1 MPALTGD
8 RPITASG
15 TVTLTM
21 IVNLKRFV
29 QRGAAPRTSLSR
41 CAAQSASPLTCARC
55 RSTCACR
62 SCATRTRTP

>member
-8 RPITASG
+8 KPVMASG

-29 QRGAAPRTSLSR
+29 K
-41 CAAQSASPLTCARC
+41 
-55 RSTCACR
+55 RS
-62 SCATRTRTP
+62 